1 MAYYLKFPADTGTP
15 ESNNKLVQLS
25 GIATTG
31 NVNIALKFAENVVD
45 PVTTLAK
52 GAYLYDGRRT
62 LNSTAGGSGGYLLEY
77 NNVVEQSNTS
87 NWKLNG
93 IATDHRSWRSAL
105 ADDVYSFDSGSQVD
119 GVISIGARFNQTEN
133 MPLLALKSIT
143 ITDSNGTHI
152 IDMSASNGSANTFTS
167 TDGVITLTLFGF
179 TGTSHWVF
187 YSSGGTSFTGTIGKT
202 TLTPTTQALS
212 LALGSVLSPNKQS
225 LSPSVKQLSVNT
237 GLVLSPNKQTIS
249 VSNKQLGVV
258 AGVSLG
264 VGKQALILNTK
275 PEFVQAGAV
284 VTNGKQAYP
293 LATQQLSVVVG
304 ANVPFTA
311 TINKSSYSLSGKQL
325 AVQAGWNS
333 GLVKNTLTVQGKQES
348 VNAGALFNINEQQL
362 TLSKKGL
369 SLVTG
374 TSISFVGEL
383 NKVNLNAIGKPLS
396 VVTGTS
402 IPFSGTIQKTSLTLS
417 GKALTRTNGH
427 ILEIQKQSL
436 NLVTKQLS
444 IGETIYPIIPV
455 ERLFTI
461 KDGDRVYLMKQTTT
475 IYIMKN
481 N

>member
-1 MAYYLKFPADTGTP
+1 MAYYLKWPSDTGTP

-187 YSSGGTSFTGTIGKT
+187 YSSGGTYTLSADGATFSYSGAAANTLFNRQLPSDGATYSYSGGAASTLYNRRLSADGAVYAYSGGAAVTLYNRKLSADGGTYSYSGAAATLTYTAAGVVYTLNADGAVFGYTGAAAQLLANRVLAAEGGSFTYSGGNAEFDFNGY
-202 TLTPTTQALS
+202 PQAD
-212 LALGSVLSPNKQS
+212 
-225 LSPSVKQLSVNT
+225 
-237 GLVLSPNKQTIS
+237 
-249 VSNKQLGVV
+249 
-258 AGVSLG
+258 
-264 VGKQALILNTK
+264 
-275 PEFVQAGAV
+275 AGAYV
-284 VTNGKQAYP
+284 VSYRIAGDTV
-293 LATQQLSVVVG
+293 L
-304 ANVPFTA
+304 TA
-311 TINKSSYSLSGKQL
+311 
-325 AVQAGWNS
+325 
-333 GLVKNTLTVQGKQES
+333 
-348 VNAGALFNINEQQL
+348 
-362 TLSKKGL
+362 
-369 SLVTG
+369 
-374 TSISFVGEL
+374 SISESTRFSAIISQSTTVRYM
-383 NKVNLNAIGKPLS
+383 VN
-396 VVTGTS
+396 
-402 IPFSGTIQKTSLTLS
+402 
-417 GKALTRTNGH
+417 
-427 ILEIQKQSL
+427 
-436 NLVTKQLS
+436 
-444 IGETIYPIIPV
+444 
-455 ERLFTI
+455 
-461 KDGDRVYLMKQTTT
+461 
-475 IYIMKN
+475 
-481 N
+481 

>member
-152 IDMSASNGSANTFTS
+152 IDMSASNGTANTFTS
-167 TDGVITLTLFGF
+167 TDGVVTLTLFGF

-187 YSSGGTSFTGTIGKT
+187 YSSGGTYTLSADGATFSYSGAAASTLFNRQLPSDGATYSYSGGAASTLYNRRLSADGAVYAYSGGAAVTLYNRKLSADGGTYSYSGAAATLTYTAAGVVYTLNADGAVFGYTGSAASLLANRALTADGGSFTYSGGNSEFDFNGY
-202 TLTPTTQALS
+202 PQAD
-212 LALGSVLSPNKQS
+212 
-225 LSPSVKQLSVNT
+225 
-237 GLVLSPNKQTIS
+237 
-249 VSNKQLGVV
+249 
-258 AGVSLG
+258 
-264 VGKQALILNTK
+264 
-275 PEFVQAGAV
+275 AGAFV
-284 VTNGKQAYP
+284 VSYRIAGDTV
-293 LATQQLSVVVG
+293 L
-304 ANVPFTA
+304 TA
-311 TINKSSYSLSGKQL
+311 
-325 AVQAGWNS
+325 
-333 GLVKNTLTVQGKQES
+333 
-348 VNAGALFNINEQQL
+348 
-362 TLSKKGL
+362 
-369 SLVTG
+369 
-374 TSISFVGEL
+374 SISESTRFSAIISQSTTVRYM
-383 NKVNLNAIGKPLS
+383 VN
-396 VVTGTS
+396 
-402 IPFSGTIQKTSLTLS
+402 
-417 GKALTRTNGH
+417 
-427 ILEIQKQSL
+427 
-436 NLVTKQLS
+436 
-444 IGETIYPIIPV
+444 
-455 ERLFTI
+455 
-461 KDGDRVYLMKQTTT
+461 
-475 IYIMKN
+475 
-481 N
+481 